1 MAAHPPTIELDHVP
15 IGVWFLELDGAVAGA
30 NAAAAG
36 MLHQPVAEL
45 IGRSAPALL
54 QLAAEDWQVLR
65 AVATGHGD
73 RTASPFGGAAGRGQ
87 APHGE
92 LTAPLFGGAAGRGHA
107 PHGELTAPLFGGAD
121 GRGRAPTVEVHVALV
136 VAGGTRQLRLVA
148 SPAAHDGRAMIQLFA
163 IDVTDRGG
171 ELRGEVASAADAER
185 ARAEDAGA
193 AKQRLESLGLVAGG
207 IAHDFNNLLV
217 GVLAEASA
225 AREDLRLSEETREAL
240 RRIEA
245 AAGRMSQLTKQLLA
259 YAGRGRF
266 VTTRLD
272 PDVLLAGL
280 RDQLVGIL
288 EAPATVDVTPGAGTV
303 VVEADP
309 NLLRQVVINLVANAR
324 DAGGHRVQVATR
336 ILSRENAPWWQLEVS
351 DDGAGIDPDTLARI
365 FDPFFSTKPDRHGL
379 GLSAVHGI
387 VRRLGGDV
395 EVDSRPGQGAR
406 FRVRLPIVLGA
417 LAPAPARSDVTQPI
431 RPLAGLR
438 VLVADDEPS
447 VRATVRRLLERR
459 GATIVVA
466 ADGLEAQARLRD
478 ERFELVVLDVQ
489 MPGCDGYD
497 VLTFARAIRP
507 DMPVI
512 LMSGYTE
519 RVRGEGGEEEPDAF
533 IEKPFTAKQL
543 DAAIDEVLRARQQH
557 PALG

>member
-1 MAAHPPTIELDHVP
+1 LNSSPDRFSIASVRRRQPAGSVKGTLAAHPPIIELDRVP
-15 IGVWFLELDGAVAGA
+15 VGVWFLELDGVVAGA
-30 NAAAAG
+30 NAAAAV
-36 MLHQPVAEL
+36 MLDQPVAAL
-45 IGRSAPALL
+45 LGQSAPALL
-54 QLAAEDWQVLR
+54 QLPAEAWQALR
-65 AVATGHGD
+65 AV
-73 RTASPFGGAAGRGQ
+73 
-87 APHGE
+87 
-92 LTAPLFGGAAGRGHA
+92 
-107 PHGELTAPLFGGAD
+107 
-121 GRGRAPTVEVHVALV
+121 
-136 VAGGTRQLRLVA
+136 VAGQIEVQIPLTLAGGPRQLRLVA
-148 SPAAHDGRAMIQLFA
+148 SPAAHDGRMLIQLVA
-163 IDVTDRGG
+163 IDVTERP
-171 ELRGEVASAADAER
+171 AAPRAEPPPGDATR
-185 ARAEDAGA
+185 LEDAGI

-225 AREDLRLSEETREAL
+225 AREDRSLGEDTREAL

-266 VTTRLD
+266 VTVRLD

-280 RDQLVGIL
+280 RDQLSGIL
-288 EAPATVDVTPGAGTV
+288 EPPATVEVAPGAGAV

-309 NLLRQVVINLVANAR
+309 HLLRQVVINLVANAR
-324 DAGGHRVQVATR
+324 DAGGRQVQVASR
-336 ILSRENAPWWQLEVS
+336 MLARENAPWWQLEVG
-351 DDGAGIDPDTLARI
+351 DDGVGIDPETLARI

-387 VRRLGGDV
+387 VRRLGGDI

-406 FRVRLPIVLGA
+406 FRVRLPIVPGA
-417 LAPAPARSDVTQPI
+417 LALAPTRSDITQPI
-431 RPLAGLR
+431 RRLAGLR

-459 GATIVVA
+459 GATVVVA

-497 VLTFARAIRP
+497 VLTFARAMRP
-507 DMPVI
+507 EMPVI

-543 DAAIDEVLRARQQH
+543 DAAIDEVLSARAQT
-557 PALG
+557 P

>member
-1 MAAHPPTIELDHVP
+1 MTSLYRRQPVGSVEEPLAAHPPTFELDHVP

-36 MLHQPVAEL
+36 MVDQPVAEL
-45 IGRSAPALL
+45 IGRSAPSLL
-54 QLAAEDWQVLR
+54 QLPAEAWQVLR
-65 AVATGHGD
+65 AVATG
-73 RTASPFGGAAGRGQ
+73 S
-87 APHGE
+87 
-92 LTAPLFGGAAGRGHA
+92 
-107 PHGELTAPLFGGAD
+107 
-121 GRGRAPTVEVHVALV
+121 VEVHVSLAM
-136 VAGGTRQLRLVA
+136 AGGLRRIRLVA
-148 SPAAHDGRAMIQLFA
+148 SPAAHDGRTMIQLIA
-163 IDVTDRGG
+163 IDVTERPS
-171 ELRGEVASAADAER
+171 ELRGEVLPSQGDAER
-185 ARAEDAGA
+185 ARAEDASV

-225 AREDLRLSEETREAL
+225 AREARSLSEATREAL

-272 PDVLLAGL
+272 PDVLLGGL

-324 DAGGHRVQVATR
+324 DAGGRRVQVASR
-336 ILSRENAPWWQLEVS
+336 ILSRENAPWWQLEVA
-351 DDGAGIDPDTLARI
+351 DDGVGIDPDTLARI

-417 LAPAPARSDVTQPI
+417 LASPPTRNDVTQPI

-497 VLTFARAIRP
+497 VLTFARAICP

-543 DAAIDEVLRARQQH
+543 DAAIDEVLRARTQTGGL
-557 PALG
+557 PAG